1 MLLYIANDT
10 IFKASPAQSSTL
22 APTEKVSVKAGETY
36 DITAIE
42 ACPGSH
48 VKFTL
53 VTPLAGRTEWYG
65 FDKHMVAKH
74 VSPQITGGIKPGS
87 MRLNSI
93 ATGIIEN
100 FEGLEL
106 EHYICAAGVATIG
119 LGTTRWWDGGE
130 IPEGATVTKEEAYKL
145 FQRDSQEFLDAI
157 NELITV
163 TLTGKQIAALTSWI
177 YNCGIGALE
186 ESTLRKVI
194 NAGGT
199 TSEVQAQFMRWT
211 NGGLEGLVR
220 RREAEGVLWEGGT
233 PERN

>member
-22 APTEKVSVKAGETY
+22 STSDKFSVKAGESY

-53 VTPLAGRTEWYG
+53 VTPLAARSEWYG
-65 FDKHMVAKH
+65 FDKHMVAKDI
-74 VSPQITGGIKPGS
+74 SPQISGGIKPAEI
-87 MRLNSI
+87 RLNSI
-93 ATGIIEN
+93 ATAFVEN
-100 FEGLEL
+100 YEGLEL
-106 EHYICAAGVATIG
+106 TQYICAAGVSTIG
-119 LGTTRWWDGGE
+119 LGTTRWYAGEE
-130 IPEGATVTKEEAYKL
+130 IPEGATVTKEEAIKL
-145 FQRDSQEFLDAI
+145 FTRDATEFVDAMR
-157 NELITV
+157 ELIEV
-163 TLTGKQIAALTSWI
+163 PLSGKQCAALFSFV

-199 TSEVQAQFMRWT
+199 TSEIQAQLMRWT

-220 RREAEGVLWEGGT
+220 RRKAEGVLWEGRT
-233 PERN
+233 PEPN